1 VNYSI
6 HFTLNDH
13 VFQYNNNI
21 TSVRVLYLYCT
32 ICIFSNDMNNDELS
46 WLLLL
51 SRKDCR
57 KQMLCKPEMYRKT
70 VYVTN
75 LIYKLRHRLSRV
87 FKK

>member
-1 VNYSI
+1 MYSSI
-6 HFTLNDH
+6 IIILQAYVYYT
-13 VFQYNNNI
+13 Y
-21 TSVRVLYLYCT
+21 TVL
-32 ICIFSNDMNNDELS
+32 CIFSNDMNNDELS

-51 SRKDCR
+51 SRKDCG

-87 FKK
+87 VKK

>member
-1 VNYSI
+1 
-6 HFTLNDH
+6 
-13 VFQYNNNI
+13 
-21 TSVRVLYLYCT
+21 
-32 ICIFSNDMNNDELS
+32 MNNDELS

-51 SRKDCR
+51 SRKDCG

-87 FKK
+87 VKK